1 MKKID
6 ALLKFSRL
14 YLALL
19 LVTGSFF
26 GFPNDAA
33 LCGLYWGL
41 MALGEIACIVRS
53 R

>member
-1 MKKID
+1 MKKMMS
-6 ALLKFSRL
+6 LLKYTRL
-14 YLALL
+14 YIALL
-19 LVTGSFF
+19 LVMGSFF

-41 MALGEIACIVRS
+41 MAFGEVVCIVSS